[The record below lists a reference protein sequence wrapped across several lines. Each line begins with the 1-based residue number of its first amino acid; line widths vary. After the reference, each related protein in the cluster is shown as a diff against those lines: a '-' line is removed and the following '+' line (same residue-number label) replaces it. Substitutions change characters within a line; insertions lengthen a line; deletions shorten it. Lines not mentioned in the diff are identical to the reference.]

1 MTSEGWSPEGLR
13 PEGLSEVERLVDEA
27 LRLPTGECASFLRAI
42 SDPAIHAE
50 VASLLAADSARN
62 GDLSGIH
69 AIVGRAAQAVIHD
82 HAAGERIGHYQIKSI
97 IGAGGMGVVYLAED
111 LRLKRP
117 VAIKFLDDSRFLS
130 DSRSVSESSTNRIT
144 REAQAAS
151 ALNHPGICTVYDV
164 GENDGAPYL
173 VMEFVEGATLAEL
186 IQQGPLK
193 LNELLPIAIQIAAA
207 VSAAHQKGII
217 HRDLKPAN
225 IKIKADGSVK
235 ILDFGLAKLTQPD
248 GDRTRVTTLN
258 GVVMGTAAYMSPE
271 QAEGKP
277 LETRTDIFSFGAV
290 LYEMATGRRAFPG
303 DSPAASMAA
312 ILMTDPVPA
321 SGVVPTV
328 PPVPS
333 VPVEL
338 GRIIAHCL
346 RKDPAKRFQHMSDV
360 KVLLEEIQEESVNLP
375 VHTGVASRR
384 RPATKSSVGIAS
396 LIVVIVLV
404 AAGLWLKLS
413 QREPGGNE
421 APHVIPL
428 STFAGSENYPSFSP
442 DGNQVVFSWNGEKKD
457 NWDLYV
463 KMISGATALRLTTD
477 AADDLFPA
485 WSPDATH
492 IAFLKFGERAG
503 VYLTSPL
510 GGPEQKVADFDA
522 AHGAPAW
529 LPGEK
534 FLVAA
539 KSYREDRFQPD
550 AGALFLIPLQD
561 GEPRPV
567 LLPASGH
574 WYQYPAFDAAGQS
587 LAFASCQGPAY
598 GMYCDIMRV
607 GLNADLLPSGE
618 TQKVATVAAT
628 ISGLAWSAD
637 GKSII
642 YSAGNLSTGLYLW
655 NVVAESGAVPKRME
669 IAGQGALYPAVA
681 ARARRLAFARWMDD
695 QDVWRLELGKAP
707 QPLLVSSM
715 LDASPRF
722 SPDGSRIAF
731 ASGRGVDRI
740 AIWLAN
746 ADGSGL
752 VQLTRGP
759 ESYHGSPRWSP
770 DGRSI
775 AFDARG
781 KDGRWNIKVM
791 EASGGEARQLTSGDF
806 TSTAPSW
813 SQDGKSIYFASDR
826 TGRFE
831 VWRVAAEG
839 GPARRVTY
847 NGGYVAQE
855 SADARTLY
863 YTKTGDLQGGPL
875 FARPSSGTSNGT
887 TEKQLLDNVIGRAF
901 AVFADGIYYLG
912 STGPRKQEIRWY
924 DFATGHSRVVSPIE
938 GEVGVGFSVSPDR
951 KTFLFTRLASPGSDL
966 MLIEGVQ

>member
-1 MTSEGWSPEGLR
+1 MKAEGWSPEGLN
-13 PEGLSEVERLVDEA
+13 EVERLVDKA
-27 LRLPTGECASFLRAI
+27 LQLPAADRAAFLGII

-50 VASLLAADSARN
+50 VASLLAADSPAN
-62 GDLSGIH
+62 DGID
-69 AIVGRAAQAVIHD
+69 AIIGRAAQAAVHE
-82 HAAGERIGHYQIKSI
+82 HATDERIDHYQIKST

-111 LRLKRP
+111 QRLKRP
-117 VAIKFLDDSRFLS
+117 VAIKFLNDSGFLN
-130 DSRSVSESSTNRIT
+130 DSRSASESSTNRIT

-151 ALNHPGICTVYDV
+151 ALNHPGICTIYDV

-173 VMEFVEGATLAEL
+173 VMEFVEGATLADL

-193 LNELLPIAIQIAAA
+193 LNDLLRIAIQIAAA
-207 VSAAHQKGII
+207 VSAAHERGII

-235 ILDFGLAKLTQPD
+235 ILDFGLAKVTQP
-248 GDRTRVTTLN
+248 GGVHASMTTLN
-258 GVVMGTAAYMSPE
+258 GAVIGTAAYMSPE

-277 LETRTDIFSFGAV
+277 LDARTDIFSFGAV

-312 ILMTDPVPA
+312 ILLTDPVPS
-321 SGVVPTV
+321 SGA
-328 PPVPS
+328 VPS
-333 VPVEL
+333 APLVPVEL
-338 GRIIAHCL
+338 GRIIARCL
-346 RKDPAKRFQHMSDV
+346 RKDPANRFQHMADV
-360 KVLLEEIQEESVNLP
+360 KVLLEEFQEQGLQEQSANPSVHP
-375 VHTGVASRR
+375 SRATRR
-384 RPATKSSVGIAS
+384 RPAAKPIFAAGIAA
-396 LIVVIVLV
+396 LIIIVV
-404 AAGLWLKLS
+404 ATGLWLKRT
-413 QREPGGNE
+413 QREPGATE
-421 APHVIPL
+421 APRVIPL
-428 STFAGSENYPSFSP
+428 TTFAGSENYPSFSP

-477 AADDLFPA
+477 ADDDLFPA
-485 WSPDATH
+485 WSPDGTR
-492 IAFLKFGERAG
+492 IAFLKFGERPG

-510 GGPEQKVADFDA
+510 GGPEQKVVDFDA

-529 LPGEK
+529 APGEK

-550 AGALFLIPLQD
+550 AGALFMIPLQAGD
-561 GEPRPV
+561 PRPI
-567 LLPASGH
+567 LLPDSGH
-574 WYQYPAFDAAGQS
+574 WYQYPAFDEAGQS
-587 LAFASCQGPAY
+587 LAFASCQGPSY

-607 GLNADLLPSGE
+607 GLNADLLPSGAP
-618 TQKVATVAAT
+618 QKVTTVAAT
-628 ISGLAWSAD
+628 VSGLAWSAD
-637 GKSII
+637 GNSII
-642 YSAGNLSTGLYLW
+642 YSAGNLSTGLHLW

-681 ARARRLAFARWMDD
+681 AKARRLAFARWMDD
-695 QDVWRLELGKAP
+695 QDVWRLELGKSP

-715 LDASPRF
+715 LDASPQF
-722 SPDGSRIAF
+722 SPDGRRIAF

-759 ESYHGSPRWSP
+759 ETYHGSPRWSP

-791 EASGGEARQLTSGDF
+791 DSSGGEARQLTSGDF

-839 GPARRVTY
+839 GPAQRVTY
-847 NGGYVAQE
+847 DGGYVAQE
-855 SADARTLY
+855 SVDARTLY
-863 YTKTGDLQGGPL
+863 YTKTGDLTGGPL
-875 FARPSSGTSNGT
+875 FARSVNGASNGA
-887 TEKQLLDNVIGRAF
+887 TEKQLLDSVIGRAL
-901 AVFADGIYYLG
+901 AVFADGIYYLA
-912 STGPRKQEIRWY
+912 STGPQKQEIRCY
-924 DFATGHSRVVSPIE
+924 EFATGRSRAVSPIE
-938 GEVGVGFSVSPDR
+938 GELGVGFSVSPDR
-951 KTFLFTRLASPGSDL
+951 KTFLFMRLASPGSDL
-966 MLIEGVQ
+966 MLIDGMQ